1 MFHKKTLKSRR
12 SKVTMLFE
20 ENIQC
25 PSFSSTPIFS
35 WIPCTKDPTV
45 SPSNAFFIP
54 CRYYSSFFLTV
65 YSIQVSGSHKYIE
78 FSAALWFKVC
88 LMRCLEIWLSFQISR
103 GKMSVCRI
111 FEGPLFK
118 IQFDWPKSLLWQ
130 HPAFSLIPTST
141 VGLPSQLWLFTLKQR
156 DTFPSGS
163 AS

>member
-1 MFHKKTLKSRR
+1 MFRKKNLKSRR

-35 WIPCTKDPTV
+35 WIPCTKGLPQMPSLFHVGITV
-45 SPSNAFFIP
+45 V
-54 CRYYSSFFLTV
+54 FFLTV

-111 FEGPLFK
+111 FEGPLFT